1 MIEQTDYEIL
11 TQEYFSS
18 LERLREN
25 EKKAVEKYYTD
36 LIYQIRESMKKD
48 EFLVKQYRK
57 CSYSLPYT
65 ISEGVLASYLLNDK
79 KFPKDSFE
87 IRNNILTLTFYKN

>member
-25 EKKAVEKYYTD
+25 QKKAVEKYYTD
-36 LIYQIRESMKKD
+36 LIYQIRESMK
-48 EFLVKQYRK
+48 
-57 CSYSLPYT
+57 
-65 ISEGVLASYLLNDK
+65 ND
-79 KFPKDSFE
+79 
-87 IRNNILTLTFYKN
+87 